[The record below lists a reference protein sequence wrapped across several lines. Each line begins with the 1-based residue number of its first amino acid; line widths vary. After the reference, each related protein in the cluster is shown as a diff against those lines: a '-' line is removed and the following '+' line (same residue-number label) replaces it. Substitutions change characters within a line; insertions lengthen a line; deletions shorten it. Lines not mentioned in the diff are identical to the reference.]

1 MRNNNQKVISRLSG
15 RSLKNNKMRNC
26 FAIAAIA
33 LTCMM
38 FTALAAMGMGISDAM
53 QETTMREV
61 GGRSHAGLKGVTEE
75 QMNQVTADKRVK
87 DYSWNVFLGMAENIV
102 KRQYEIRLAQE
113 KKNWRILLSNWKKAV
128 FRKKWTISLWTLIFW
143 MK

>member
-75 QMNQVTADKRVK
+75 QMNQVTDSMRSV
-87 DYSWNVFLGMAENIV
+87 WH
-102 KRQYEIRLAQE
+102 RE

>member
-1 MRNNNQKVISRLSG
+1 MSVPMK
-15 RSLKNNKMRNC
+15 KMVQDVYKRQ
-26 FAIAAIA
+26 A

-75 QMNQVTADKRVK
+75 QMNQVTE
-87 DYSWNVFLGMAENIV
+87 MC
-102 KRQYEIRLAQE
+102 IRDRL
-113 KKNWRILLSNWKKAV
+113 
-128 FRKKWTISLWTLIFW
+128 
-143 MK
+143 